1 MTCEEQFKSRTSQA
15 YKDCVAQR
23 KAEELKLAKGLD
35 LKEPEV
41 IELDEVV
48 VEDKLVK
55 KRVSAP
61 KIAKINEEGLEIIE
75 DDENK
80 DNKRDVVEKAS
91 YLVNSFSPFTVN
103 PDSSNFWQDT
113 KTWMSDLEN
122 TASTLANI
130 TDIAAETAGNVLKL
144 ENLKFEN
151 LKGEK
156 EAFRVIG
163 ENLNS
168 NNYEEINIPTY
179 NAVQKLAVEQLIF
192 KKKQN
197 LTASELNDP
206 ENYMPTAI
214 EIWAETNFL
223 FKKALPY
230 ASQEKTTIVDISAQ
244 ALDINPNNEMVDYIS
259 DFYGYARNGW
269 LIGDQ
274 VQPVYDM
281 FNSVGD
287 DQTLANARNYIAKN
301 ANTIALNYTSDEYL
315 KFQEDIIKN
324 VKAGDGNWWSIT
336 KALYDN
342 PDVLLTTGLQSLTM
356 NASNV
361 INAEG
366 ARERGFEASLEGAAS
381 MAGVTKNPYTT
392 GVGAIA
398 GFGAGTMEFLE
409 LNMTAME
416 TLDELIRE
424 EGLGESIADLTEDEI
439 LDLLGD
445 KKKMKEVLRI
455 SKNRSKIIS
464 AGTFLTAMLS
474 FGTGKIMTAKG
485 ISTLK
490 TLATLGVA
498 NVPAEMAIEAL
509 ALQAQGKDLKDV
521 KSVEEVIMEGMALN
535 PTSGI
540 ASIASTTKAV
550 NQSNINRKAKKIAV
564 ENGFSLA
571 DVFSGKA
578 NGTGVEI
585 IKTGIDQ
592 GQMQLSLSSLI
603 QSKEITINEAKE
615 ILTNFNDLKTFV
627 GQTKDLV
634 KKFGFNDSQTARIS
648 EILSELKD
656 NQKLINQYKD
666 APALTAP
673 LVKANAE
680 LNKELDSI
688 IATGGV
694 TEGIELEEV
703 VVTGE
708 DKKEQ
713 SIRGKKIDSLVGE
726 RKKDGKYKI
735 KRKEWYNPKTQKGKS
750 EEAIAD
756 IFTQNDPVTNQPG
769 LLNSIIASKI
779 TFQMEQLPNFSKE
792 DFISQTITE
801 LIPHIRNFNPE
812 KNDSLNG
819 WIIPQINNKIKNAL
833 KGGKSGTKEKFESS
847 IQSGSVEGKE
857 IQIEDDSTQEGID
870 AEVQTEPIKVIGDML
885 ADIAG
890 VDSET
895 TSAAASQTIKSPIE
909 IEKKGSPRQAVKD
922 VSAIGKAKFYE
933 MVMEAFGG
941 PLGTKD
947 NKIGNFTTFLEA
959 NGVNIL
965 RILENED
972 GIKNNQLAGL
982 YGPKKV
988 GRATGKFDKGA
999 GKGVFTYNNPK
1010 PTTQDLVNFL
1020 TDPNT
1025 GMTTLRNRQ
1034 EKFADII
1041 AGLLNRA
1048 KTKELGDTK
1057 EGGKIL
1063 KETQSIVNPDV
1074 PEAVEKILSQIDIVV
1089 KKLDA
1094 TGKNQLGSGV
1104 SPALIANLL
1113 SGGLK
1118 LLKSGIRG
1126 TVSLAQALGRLKR
1139 TIAAKAKNSTL
1150 ADIITRYFVD
1160 KATTGK
1166 INEINESSVGQ
1177 ILTEF
1182 AVVTG
1187 NVNVLL
1193 TKYDQAKT
1201 YDLKSKTNIN
1211 NYIADIKKNLLP
1223 LMPRRFWFGKK
1234 DKKGKFGT
1242 QFTGSSKLIGTS
1254 ITDKKL
1260 YKYFE
1265 SEVKKLNNDNQEFGP
1280 PILDKEGKE
1289 IDFSVGGYSTLFGTP
1304 GKARLN
1310 IGNNK
1315 IADFNKK
1322 IGLIHKEL
1330 WKRTFTA
1337 IKDNPKEATVIANY
1351 MKGVGSNTRHW
1362 HKMGAQLAGYSDVM
1376 TDGVVFEHAMPA
1388 TAAYIY
1394 LLDAALSGKDFTTE
1408 YGNIIKN
1415 YKLIALSKKNDDK
1428 INKVRYDGKAWLKT
1442 RMNPGWLVETGK
1454 WYDRYFNNLVAD
1466 IDGGID
1472 PNSIIMLDGRTLAE
1486 TFDIK
1491 TSQGR
1496 PEAVIIDAN
1505 AKSAD
1510 KIAEGQNAVE
1520 NNPDLIPKQP
1530 VDLSK
1535 EFNVILEE
1543 TKGIGQEKV
1552 YSDIGARKSGTKSS
1566 GFKFFM
1572 PPSAQDFELLMYNFL
1587 GKGKLGE
1594 KQKRFF
1600 VDNLMKPYSKGIA
1613 KMEIYRAQ
1621 LMNDF
1626 ESLKKL
1632 LPEVSKKLGDKIK
1645 GLDYTNSQAIRVFLW
1660 DKSNFDIPGISKTDK
1675 NKLISF
1681 VKKNPDLIQFA
1692 EGLTALSKQP
1702 EWVKPN
1708 AYWDTGS
1715 IIQDVNRL
1723 SSTVGR
1729 KQQLEQFIKNADI
1742 IFSKENLNKIEAVY
1756 GVELKEALQ
1765 DILYRMKNGTNRPS
1779 NADRLTNAFTNW
1791 LNNAVGAIMFFNRRS
1806 ATLQLL
1812 SMLNYVNAQEN
1823 NPLAIA
1829 KTVLNV
1835 KQYGKDIYTILS
1847 SPKIKKRFAGEG
1859 RGVNEAE
1866 ISSAVSTSTN
1876 KTSALLSYLLKVGFT
1891 PTRAADAT
1899 AIALGGASYYRNKIN
1914 AYKKEGL
1921 SDKDAEAKA
1930 WEDFSDTTEKFQQSS
1945 DPMLI
1950 SQQQASV
1957 LGRFILAFQNTP
1969 MQYTRSMVKDGKDLI
1984 NRRRVPGLTQ
1994 SQSDQVY
2001 ISRIIY
2007 YGAVQNFMFAALQ
2020 NALFALVPG
2029 FDDEGEELDEKEK
2042 LIQNKQIRIVN
2053 NMLDTILRG
2062 SGIYGAIASTLKN
2075 VATKYFQ
2082 EEGKTPFSKDHRNTL
2097 IEILNLSPPVGS
2109 KIRKINNSLKIKDY
2123 DKDVIEKRGWDV
2135 MLDGKI
2141 NLSPSYSVLGNVV
2154 EGVTN
2159 LPLARF
2165 VDEVNILAETL
2176 DSRNTS
2182 MQRIAL
2188 GLGWRTWDVGVDN
2201 EEHDLIK
2208 LQSKENREAQRKQ
2221 KVIDDRA
2228 EKLRLKEL
2236 EKYKGKTKEEIKR
2249 MKRRDS
2255 IVDTNKSDQV
2265 KSLINLGLTKKEIKE
2280 LKYEDDRVNKI
2291 IELTNK

>member
-1 MTCEEQFKSRTSQA
+1 MANCKELHPDIDGQETQA
-15 YKDCVAQR
+15 YKDCVAKK
-23 KAEELKLAKGLD
+23 KAEEKLLAEGLKTAK
-35 LKEPEV
+35 PQV

-48 VEDKLVK
+48 VEDKLGGSIK
-55 KRVSAP
+55 PLKIP
-61 KIAKINEEGLEIIE
+61 KTNAEGLEIIE
-75 DDENK
+75 DDIK
-80 DNKRDVVEKAS
+80 DDKQRKLVKKAS
-91 YLVNSFSPFTVN
+91 YLVNSFSPFTVS
-103 PDSSNFWQDT
+103 PDDENFWTDT
-113 KTWMSDLEN
+113 KNWLLDLED
-122 TASTLANI
+122 TASTIANV
-130 TDIAAETAGNVLKL
+130 TDIASDTAGRLIKL

-168 NNYEEINIPTY
+168 NKYEEIDIPTY
-179 NAVQKLAVEQLIF
+179 NAVQNLALEQLIF

-206 ENYMPTAI
+206 ENYMPNAI

-230 ASQEKTTIVDISAQ
+230 ASQEKTTIVDITAQ
-244 ALDINPNNEMVDYIS
+244 ALNINPNNEMVDYIS

-269 LIGDQ
+269 LIGDE
-274 VQPVYDM
+274 VQPIYDM
-281 FNSVGD
+281 FNSEGNE
-287 DQTLANARNYIAKN
+287 QTLENSKKYIAKN
-301 ANTIALNYTSDEYL
+301 ANTLALNYTSDEYEE
-315 KFQEDIIKN
+315 FQEDIVTN
-324 VKAGDGNWWSIT
+324 VKAGDGNWWAIT
-336 KALYDN
+336 KALWN
-342 PDVLLTTGLQSLTM
+342 NQEVLLTTGLQSFTM

-366 ARERGFEASLEGAAS
+366 ARERGLEAAAEGAAT
-381 MAGVTKNPYTT
+381 MAAVTKNPYTT
-392 GVGAIA
+392 GVGGVV

-416 TLDELIRE
+416 TLDEVIRKSE
-424 EGLGESIADLTEDEI
+424 LGTGISDLTETQI

-445 KKKMKEVLRI
+445 KEIMDEVLRI

-464 AGTFLTAMLS
+464 AGTFIAAMMS

-509 ALQAQGKDLKDV
+509 ALQAQGKDLRDV
-521 KSVEEVIMEGMALN
+521 KSVEDVMMEGLVLN
-535 PTSGI
+535 PTSVI
-540 ASIASTTKAV
+540 ASVASTTKAV

-564 ENGFSLA
+564 ENGFNLGE
-571 DVFSGKA
+571 VFSGKP
-578 NGTGVEI
+578 NGTGVDI
-585 IKTGIDQ
+585 IKTGIDE

-603 QSKEITINEAKE
+603 QNGEITINEAKE
-615 ILTNFNDLKTFV
+615 ILTNFIDLKSFV

-634 KKFGFNDSQTARIS
+634 KKFGFNSSQTARIS
-648 EILSELKD
+648 EILSELKE

-666 APALTAP
+666 ATALTSP
-673 LVKANAE
+673 LVKANDE
-680 LNKELDSI
+680 LNKELEAI
-688 IATGGV
+688 IATGGITQGV
-694 TEGIELEEV
+694 ELEEV

-708 DKKEQ
+708 KKKEQ
-713 SIRGKKIDSLVGE
+713 SVRGKKIDSLAGE
-726 RKKDGKYKI
+726 KGKDGKYKI

-750 EEAIAD
+750 EDAITK
-756 IFTQNDPVTNQPG
+756 IFTENDPVTGEVG

-779 TFQMEQLPNFSKE
+779 TLQMEQLPGFSTE
-792 DFISQTITE
+792 DFISQTIAE

-812 KNDSLNG
+812 QNDSLNG

-885 ADIAG
+885 ADMAG

-941 PLGTKD
+941 PLGTKG

-972 GIKNNQLAGL
+972 GIKNNQLSGL

-988 GRATGKFDKGA
+988 GRSTGKFDKGA

-1010 PTTQDLVNFL
+1010 PTTQDLISFL

-1057 EGGKIL
+1057 EGKKVL

-1094 TGKNQLGSGV
+1094 VGENQLGSGV

-1118 LLKSGIRG
+1118 LLKSGIKG

-1166 INEINESSVGQ
+1166 INEINESSVDQ

-1187 NVNVLL
+1187 SVDILL
-1193 TKYDQAKT
+1193 NKHDLSKSYNLKTKDGIK
-1201 YDLKSKTNIN
+1201 K
-1211 NYIADIKKNLLP
+1211 YIADLKEFVFPYFPKN
-1223 LMPRRFWFGKK
+1223 FFFGKK
-1234 DKKGKFGT
+1234 GTIFRTSSRMAGKDLDAFYVSELQKARDTFTNWGDDFIQGDDLTQTPYKTGKTGGIIRDVKTIEKNKGKKIDDWNAKNMSIGEQMWFRINQAIKADKKSAVAIAGYLKLVGNNVNHPHKMMAEFLGYTGK
-1242 QFTGSSKLIGTS
+1242 
-1254 ITDKKL
+1254 
-1260 YKYFE
+1260 
-1265 SEVKKLNNDNQEFGP
+1265 
-1280 PILDKEGKE
+1280 
-1289 IDFSVGGYSTLFGTP
+1289 P
-1304 GKARLN
+1304 GK
-1310 IGNNK
+1310 
-1315 IADFNKK
+1315 D
-1322 IGLIHKEL
+1322 GL
-1330 WKRTFTA
+1330 R
-1337 IKDNPKEATVIANY
+1337 Y
-1351 MKGVGSNTRHW
+1351 
-1362 HKMGAQLAGYSDVM
+1362 
-1376 TDGVVFEHAMPA
+1376 EHAMPA

-1394 LLDAALSGKDFTTE
+1394 LLDASLSGKNFETE
-1408 YGNIIKN
+1408 FENIIKN
-1415 YKLIALSKKNDDK
+1415 YKLIALDVNDDNK
-1428 INKVRYDGKAWLKT
+1428 INKVSYDGIKAYLKT

-1454 WYDRYFNNLVAD
+1454 WYDRYFNNLVAN
-1466 IDGGID
+1466 INGGID

-1496 PEAVIIDAN
+1496 PEAVIADAN
-1505 AKSAD
+1505 VKSAD
-1510 KIAEGQNAVE
+1510 KIAEGQSAVE

-1552 YSDIGARKSGTKSS
+1552 YSDIGARKSGAKKG

-1594 KQKRFF
+1594 KQKKFF

-1626 ESLKKL
+1626 EALKKL

-1660 DKSNFDIPGISKTDK
+1660 DKSNLDIPGISKTDK

-1681 VKKNPDLIQFA
+1681 VKKNPDLKEFA

-1702 EWVKPN
+1702 KWVKPN

-1829 KTVLNV
+1829 KSVLNV

-1876 KTSALLSYLLKVGFT
+1876 KASALLSYLLKVGFT
-1891 PTRAADAT
+1891 PTRAADAA

-1914 AYKKEGL
+1914 AYKKQGL
-1921 SDKDAEAKA
+1921 SDKDAETKA

-1945 DPMLI
+1945 DPSLI

-1969 MQYTRSMVKDGKDLI
+1969 MQYTRSMVKDGKDFI
-1984 NRRRVPGLTQ
+1984 NRRRIPGLTQ

-2001 ISRIIY
+2001 ISRIMY

-2042 LIQNKQIRIVN
+2042 LVQNKQIRIIN

-2109 KIRKINNSLKIKDY
+2109 KVRKINNALKIKDY

-2135 MLDGKI
+2135 TLDGKI

-2228 EKLRLKEL
+2228 ERKRLKEI
-2236 EKYKGKTKEEIKR
+2236 EKYKGKTKEEIKQ

-2265 KSLINLGLTKKEIKE
+2265 KSLINLGLTKKQIKE

>member
-1 MTCEEQFKSRTSQA
+1 MANCKELHPDIDGQETQA
-15 YKDCVAQR
+15 YKDCVAKK
-23 KAEELKLAKGLD
+23 KAEEKLLSEGLNIAK
-35 LKEPEV
+35 PQV

-48 VEDKLVK
+48 VTKDKLGGYIK
-55 KRVSAP
+55 PSKIP
-61 KIAKINEEGLEIIE
+61 KTNAEGLEIIE
-75 DDENK
+75 DDIK
-80 DNKRDVVEKAS
+80 DDKQRKLVKKAS
-91 YLVNSFSPFTVN
+91 YLVNSFSPFTIS
-103 PDSSNFWQDT
+103 PDDDNFWTDT
-113 KTWMSDLEN
+113 KNWLLDLEDKALN
-122 TASTLANI
+122 IANVA
-130 TDIAAETAGNVLKL
+130 DIASDTAGRLIKL

-168 NNYEEINIPTY
+168 NKYEEIDIPTY
-179 NAVQKLAVEQLIF
+179 SAVQKLALEQLIF
-192 KKKQN
+192 EKKQN

-206 ENYMPTAI
+206 ENYMPNAI

-230 ASQEKTTIVDISAQ
+230 ASQEKTTIVDIAAQ
-244 ALDINPNNEMVDYIS
+244 ALDINPNNKTVDYIS

-269 LIGDQ
+269 LIGDE
-274 VQPVYDM
+274 VQPIYDM
-281 FNSVGD
+281 FNSESD
-287 DQTLANARNYIAKN
+287 EQALENSKKYIAKN
-301 ANTIALNYTSDEYL
+301 ANTLALNYTSDEYI
-315 KFQEDIIKN
+315 KFQEDIVTN
-324 VKAGDGNWWSIT
+324 VKAGNGNWWSIT

-366 ARERGFEASLEGAAS
+366 ARERGVEAALEGGATMAA
-381 MAGVTKNPYTT
+381 VTKNPYTT
-392 GVGAIA
+392 GVGGVV

-416 TLDELIRE
+416 TLDEVIKKAE
-424 EGLGESIADLTEDEI
+424 LGTSISDLTEAKI

-445 KKKMKEVLRI
+445 KEIMDEVLRV

-464 AGTFLTAMLS
+464 AGTYIAAMMS
-474 FGTGKIMTAKG
+474 FGTGKFMTAKG
-485 ISTLK
+485 ISALK
-490 TLATLGVA
+490 TLTTLGVA

-509 ALQAQGKDLKDV
+509 ALQAQGKDLRDI
-521 KSVEEVIMEGMALN
+521 KSTEEVIMEGLALN

-564 ENGFSLA
+564 ENGFNLGE
-571 DVFSGKA
+571 VFSGKP
-578 NGTGVEI
+578 NGTGVDI
-585 IKTGIDQ
+585 IKTGIDE

-603 QSKEITINEAKE
+603 QNGEITINEAKE
-615 ILTNFNDLKTFV
+615 ILTNFIDLKSFV

-634 KKFGFNDSQTARIS
+634 KKFGFNSSQTARIS
-648 EILSELKD
+648 EILSELKE

-666 APALTAP
+666 ATALTSP
-673 LVKANAE
+673 LVKANDE
-680 LNKELDSI
+680 LNKELEAI
-688 IATGGV
+688 IATGGITQGV
-694 TEGIELEEV
+694 ELEEV

-708 DKKEQ
+708 KKKEQ
-713 SIRGKKIDSLVGE
+713 SVRGKKIDSLAGE
-726 RKKDGKYKI
+726 KGKDGKYKI

-750 EEAIAD
+750 EDAITK
-756 IFTQNDPVTNQPG
+756 IFTENDPVTGEVG

-779 TFQMEQLPNFSKE
+779 TLQMEQLPGFSSE

-812 KNDSLNG
+812 QNDSLNG

-941 PLGTKD
+941 PLGTKG

-972 GIKNNQLAGL
+972 GIKNNQLSGL

-988 GRATGKFDKGA
+988 GRSTGKFDKGA

-1010 PTTQDLVNFL
+1010 PTTQDLISFL

-1048 KTKELGDTK
+1048 KTKELIDTK
-1057 EGGKIL
+1057 EGKKVA

-1139 TIAAKAKNSTL
+1139 TIAEKAKNSTL
-1150 ADIITRYFVD
+1150 ADIVTRYFVD

-1193 TKYDQAKT
+1193 TKHEQAKT
-1201 YDLKSKTNIN
+1201 YNLKSETSIN

-1223 LMPRRFWFGKK
+1223 LMPRRFWFGKS
-1234 DKKGKFGT
+1234 GGT

-1265 SEVKKLNNDNQEFGP
+1265 SEVKKLNNDKQKFGD

-1289 IDFSVGGYSTLFGTP
+1289 VNFSVSGYSTLFGTP
-1304 GKARLN
+1304 GKAKIN
-1310 IGNNK
+1310 IENGNV
-1315 IADFNKK
+1315 ADFNTK
-1322 IGLIHKEL
+1322 IGLIHKAL
-1330 WKRTFTA
+1330 WKRTFAA
-1337 IKDNPKEATVIANY
+1337 IKNNPKEATVIANY
-1351 MKGVGSNTRHW
+1351 MKGVGSNTGHW
-1362 HKMGAQLAGYSDVM
+1362 HKMGAQFDGYSNIM

-1408 YGNIIKN
+1408 YSNIIKN

-1454 WYDRYFNNLVAD
+1454 WYDRYFNNLVAN

-1486 TFDIK
+1486 TFDIQ

-1510 KIAEGQNAVE
+1510 KIAEGEKAVE
-1520 NNPDLIPKQP
+1520 NNPNLIPKEP

-1535 EFNVILEE
+1535 DFNVILEE

-1552 YSDIGARKSGTKSS
+1552 YSDIGARKSGAKKG

-1626 ESLKKL
+1626 EALKKL

-1660 DKSNFDIPGISKTDK
+1660 DKSNLDIPGISKTDK

-1681 VKKNPDLIQFA
+1681 VKKNPDLKEFA

-1723 SSTVGR
+1723 SNTVGR

-1779 NADRLTNAFTNW
+1779 SADRLTNAFTNW

-1823 NPLAIA
+1823 NPLAVA

-1876 KTSALLSYLLKVGFT
+1876 KASALLSYLLKVGFT
-1891 PTRAADAT
+1891 PTRAADAA

-1914 AYKKEGL
+1914 AYKKQGL
-1921 SDKDAEAKA
+1921 SDKDAEVKA

-1945 DPMLI
+1945 DPSLI

-1969 MQYTRSMVKDGKDLI
+1969 MQYTRSMVKDGKDFI
-1984 NRRRVPGLTQ
+1984 NRRRIPGLTQ

-2001 ISRIIY
+2001 ISRIMY

-2042 LIQNKQIRIVN
+2042 LVQNKQIRIIN

-2109 KIRKINNSLKIKDY
+2109 KVRKINNALKIKDY

-2135 MLDGKI
+2135 TLDGKI

-2154 EGVTN
+2154 EGITN

-2228 EKLRLKEL
+2228 ERKRLKEI
-2236 EKYKGKTKEEIKR
+2236 EKYKGKTKEEIKQ
-2249 MKRRDS
+2249 MKLRDS
-2255 IVDTNKSDQV
+2255 IVSTNKSDQIT
-2265 KSLINLGLTKKEIKE
+2265 SLKNLGLTRKQIKE

>member
-23 KAEELKLAKGLD
+23 KAEEIKLAKGLPTAD
-35 LKEPEV
+35 PET
-41 IELDEVV
+41 IELDEVI
-48 VEDKLVK
+48 VEGKIVQKPVEQK
-55 KRVSAP
+55 KISRTNV
-61 KIAKINEEGLEIIE
+61 EGLEIIE
-75 DDENK
+75 DDVLEDK
-80 DNKRDVVEKAS
+80 QRDAVEKAS
-91 YLVNSFSPFTVN
+91 YIVNSFSPFTVD
-103 PDSSNFWQDT
+103 PDSGNFWQDS
-113 KTWMSDLEN
+113 KTWLSDLEN
-122 TASTLANI
+122 KASTLAN
-130 TDIAAETAGNVLKL
+130 TVDIAANTAGNILKL

-168 NNYEEINIPTY
+168 NIYEEIDIPTY
-179 NAVQKLAVEQLIF
+179 NAVQKLALEQLIF

-206 ENYMPTAI
+206 ENYMPTAM

-223 FKKALPY
+223 FQKALPY
-230 ASQEKTTIVDISAQ
+230 ASQEKTTIVDLAAQ
-244 ALDINPNNEMVDYIS
+244 AANINPNNGVVDYIS

-269 LIGDQ
+269 LIGDE
-274 VQPVYDM
+274 VQPIYDM

-287 DQTLANARNYIAKN
+287 EQTLASTRNYIAKN

-315 KFQEDIIKN
+315 NYQKDILKN
-324 VKAGDGNWWSIT
+324 VESGDGNWWSIT

-342 PDVLLTTGLQSLTM
+342 PSVLLTTGLQSLTM

-366 ARERGFEASLEGAAS
+366 ARERGVEAALEGAA
-381 MAGVTKNPYTT
+381 ATALTTKNPYAA
-392 GVGAIA
+392 GVGTIA

-424 EGLGESIADLTEDEI
+424 EGLGESITDLDENEI
-439 LDLLGD
+439 LDLLGN

-464 AGTFLTAMLS
+464 AGTFITAMMS
-474 FGTGKIMTAKG
+474 FGAGKVMTAKG

-490 TLATLGVA
+490 TLATLGIA
-498 NVPAEMAIEAL
+498 NVPAEMAIEGL
-509 ALQAQGKDLKDV
+509 ALQAQGKDLRDV
-521 KSVEEVIMEGMALN
+521 KSVEEMMLEGFSVDGVTA
-535 PTSGI
+535 I
-540 ASIASTTKAV
+540 ASLASTTKAV

-603 QSKEITINEAKE
+603 QNKEITINEAKE

-648 EILSELKD
+648 EILSELKE

-680 LNKELDSI
+680 LNNELDSI
-688 IATGGV
+688 IATGGI
-694 TEGIELEEV
+694 TEGVELEEV
-703 VVTGE
+703 VVTGKN
-708 DKKEQ
+708 KKEQ
-713 SIRGKKIDSLVGE
+713 SVRGKKIDSLAGE
-726 RKKDGKYKI
+726 KGKDGKYKI
-735 KRKEWYNPKTQKGKS
+735 KRKEWYNPKTKKGKS
-750 EEAIAD
+750 EDAIVS
-756 IFTQNDPVTNQPG
+756 IFTENDPVTNQPG

-779 TFQMEQLPNFSKE
+779 TLQMEQLPGFSSE
-792 DFISQTITE
+792 DFISQTIAE

-812 KNDSLNG
+812 QNDSLNG

-857 IQIEDDSTQEGID
+857 IQIEDDSTQESID

-885 ADIAG
+885 ADMAG

-941 PLGTKD
+941 PLGTKG

-972 GIKNNQLAGL
+972 GIKNNQLSGL

-988 GRATGKFDKGA
+988 GRSTGKFDKGA

-1010 PTTQDLVNFL
+1010 PTTQDLISFL

-1057 EGGKIL
+1057 EGKKVL

-1094 TGKNQLGSGV
+1094 VGENQLGSGV

-1118 LLKSGIRG
+1118 LLKSGIKG

-1166 INEINESSVGQ
+1166 INEINEASVSE

-1187 NVNVLL
+1187 DVNVLL
-1193 TKYDQAKT
+1193 TKYDQAQTFKLDT
-1201 YDLKSKTNIN
+1201 PESIDAYLKDFITKLAPFIPRGMIFKGLKGMGVLRTSDRTAFGNKGNLKEQLKKAKNADVIDKKKIKELEAKIKAGILNEKYYQSKIKELKAGEIVLNGENIKVNWGDDLKNPDGSIMTDYSQSTYESIIGTLGKIKKG
-1211 NYIADIKKNLLP
+1211 IADGSIKTWDDKNVSIFNQMWDRLN
-1223 LMPRRFWFGKK
+1223 MAIKK
-1234 DKKGKFGT
+1234 DKT
-1242 QFTGSSKLIGTS
+1242 ASS
-1254 ITDKKL
+1254 
-1260 YKYFE
+1260 
-1265 SEVKKLNNDNQEFGP
+1265 
-1280 PILDKEGKE
+1280 
-1289 IDFSVGGYSTLFGTP
+1289 
-1304 GKARLN
+1304 A
-1310 IGNNK
+1310 IGNY
-1315 IADFNKK
+1315 
-1322 IGLIHKEL
+1322 LSL
-1330 WKRTFTA
+1330 
-1337 IKDNPKEATVIANY
+1337 
-1351 MKGVGSNTRHW
+1351 VGNDINHW
-1362 HKMGAQLAGYSDVM
+1362 HKMGASFIAYSNDLKPGEAPRM
-1376 TDGVVFEHAMPA
+1376 EHAMVA
-1388 TAAYIY
+1388 TGAYIY
-1394 LLDAALSGKDFTTE
+1394 LLDAILSGKNFTTE
-1408 YGNIIKN
+1408 KEKIMAN
-1415 YKLIALSKKNDDK
+1415 YKLAAIKIKADDL
-1428 INKVRYDGKAWLKT
+1428 INKVKVNGKTALKT
-1442 RMNPGWLVETGK
+1442 KMTPGWILETGQ
-1454 WYDRYFNNLVAD
+1454 WFDRYFNILVAAL
-1466 IDGGID
+1466 GGID
-1472 PNSIIMLDGRTLAE
+1472 PKSMTMVDTGKTVAE
-1486 TFDIK
+1486 TYNITFD
-1491 TSQGR
+1491 GR
-1496 PEAVIIDAN
+1496 PELVINEAN
-1505 AKSAD
+1505 NKSVD
-1510 KIAEGQNAVE
+1510 KIAEGQSAVE
-1520 NNPDLIPKQP
+1520 NNPNLIPKEP
-1530 VDLSK
+1530 VNLSK
-1535 EFNVILEE
+1535 DFNIILEE
-1543 TKGIGQEKV
+1543 TEGIGQEKV
-1552 YSDIGARKSGTKSS
+1552 YSDIGARKSGVNK
-1566 GFKFFM
+1566 GKYKFFM

-1594 KQKRFF
+1594 KQKKFF

-1626 ESLKKL
+1626 EALKKL

-1660 DKSNFDIPGISKTDK
+1660 DKSNLDIPGISKTDK

-1681 VKKNPDLIQFA
+1681 VKKNPDLKEFA

-1829 KTVLNV
+1829 KSVLNV

-1876 KTSALLSYLLKVGFT
+1876 KASALLSYLLKVGFT
-1891 PTRAADAT
+1891 PTRAADAA

-1914 AYKKEGL
+1914 AYKKQGL
-1921 SDKDAEAKA
+1921 SDKDAETKA
-1930 WEDFSDTTEKFQQSS
+1930 WEDFSDTTEK
-1945 DPMLI
+1945 I
-1950 SQQQASV
+1950 ST
-1957 LGRFILAFQNTP
+1957 II
-1969 MQYTRSMVKDGKDLI
+1969 RS
-1984 NRRRVPGLTQ
+1984 
-1994 SQSDQVY
+1994 
-2001 ISRIIY
+2001 
-2007 YGAVQNFMFAALQ
+2007 F
-2020 NALFALVPG
+2020 
-2029 FDDEGEELDEKEK
+2029 
-2042 LIQNKQIRIVN
+2042 
-2053 NMLDTILRG
+2053 
-2062 SGIYGAIASTLKN
+2062 
-2075 VATKYFQ
+2075 
-2082 EEGKTPFSKDHRNTL
+2082 
-2097 IEILNLSPPVGS
+2097 
-2109 KIRKINNSLKIKDY
+2109 
-2123 DKDVIEKRGWDV
+2123 
-2135 MLDGKI
+2135 
-2141 NLSPSYSVLGNVV
+2141 
-2154 EGVTN
+2154 
-2159 LPLARF
+2159 
-2165 VDEVNILAETL
+2165 VNISTA
-2176 DSRNTS
+2176 S
-2182 MQRIAL
+2182 
-2188 GLGWRTWDVGVDN
+2188 
-2201 EEHDLIK
+2201 
-2208 LQSKENREAQRKQ
+2208 
-2221 KVIDDRA
+2221 
-2228 EKLRLKEL
+2228 
-2236 EKYKGKTKEEIKR
+2236 
-2249 MKRRDS
+2249 
-2255 IVDTNKSDQV
+2255 
-2265 KSLINLGLTKKEIKE
+2265 
-2280 LKYEDDRVNKI
+2280 
-2291 IELTNK
+2291 